1 MIARGARIFDLPKRY
16 ELRFFPL
23 LPEVQRTQD
32 CLPLLQGEGSQQ
44 LAAVVPFP
52 LFAERQGAVFL
63 ARLPFLECDE
73 RIAVLLGKT
82 QGGTP
87 FHTERNEQIFRPA
100 HLSDAPQRTKCTVPA
115 AAFPH
120 FQTQIPKHIPRRFPD
135 LRCTKERCL
144 LLPLEELVCKRFFRG
159 LLFFHILFPFCK
171 IAVVFGAI
179 RFDDHLPLLQA
190 KLFDQIGDH
199 RLVDKVGMKIDLRP
213 CPIVDLHPAARIIIV
228 GFAAP
233 QRHGKIALPRQLVVI
248 VVAALGIER
257 RDGR

>member
-1 MIARGARIFDLPKRY
+1 MVARGARILDLPKRY

-32 CLPLLQGEGSQQ
+32 CLPLLQGEDPQQ
-44 LAAVVPFP
+44 LAAVVPLP
-52 LFAERQGAVFL
+52 LFAERQSAVFL
-63 ARLPFLECDE
+63 THLPFLECDE
-73 RIAVLLGKT
+73 RIAVLLGKA
-82 QGGTP
+82 QGGP
-87 FHTERNEQIFRPA
+87 SLHTERNKQIFRPA
-100 HLSDAPQRTKCTVPA
+100 RLSDAPQRTECTVPA
-115 AAFPH
+115 AFPH
-120 FQTQIPKHIPRRFPD
+120 FPTQIPKHIPRRFPD
-135 LRCTKERCL
+135 LRCAKERCL
-144 LLPLEELVCKRFFRG
+144 LLPLEDLFCKRFFRG
-159 LLFFHILFPFCK
+159 LLFFNILFPFCK

-199 RLVDKVGMKIDLRP
+199 RLGDKVGMKIDLRP

-257 RDGR
+257 RNGR